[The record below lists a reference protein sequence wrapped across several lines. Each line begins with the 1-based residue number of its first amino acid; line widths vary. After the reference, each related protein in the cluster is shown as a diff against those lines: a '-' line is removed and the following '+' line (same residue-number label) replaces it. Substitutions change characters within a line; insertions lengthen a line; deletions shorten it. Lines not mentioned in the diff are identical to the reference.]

1 MLGLLFEIDEWEI
14 NSSVNVIVVIICR
27 LFVCA
32 CWYAMLHYA
41 NIGSNAN
48 PLCHSENIGSV
59 GTSDHE

>member
-32 CWYAMLHYA
+32 WWYAMLHYG
-41 NIGSNAN
+41 NIGSNAKT
-48 PLCHSENIGSV
+48 PRHSKNIIWNVS
-59 GTSDHE
+59 TSGH